1 VWNEN
6 SKDGK
11 GHSEQGEVCFSRVAL
26 RISSDAGDAVGFART
41 AIFGTI
47 TGTVTD
53 QTGAAV
59 AAATVVVT
67 NVGTNAT
74 TSAETSEQGH
84 YTFAQLPVGIYE
96 IRVKQPSF
104 KESITKGIEVHT
116 STDTEVN
123 VALQLGAANETMTVE
138 AADVQVQTTTA
149 VVGEVVA
156 GTQVREL
163 PLNGEN
169 FMGLVTLSPGVS
181 TSNDFDGRARD
192 SLAAATFL

>member
-1 VWNEN
+1 MKIRMTEK
-6 SKDGK
+6 SAAGK
-11 GHSEQGEVCFSRVAL
+11 AKFAFRAL
-26 RISSDAGDAVGFART
+26 LCVFLLMLAMPLASHAQQYS
-41 AIFGTI
+41 GTI

-138 AADVQVQTTTA
+138 AAHA
-149 VVGEVVA
+149 LMA
-156 GTQVREL
+156 CAPIL
-163 PLNGEN
+163 
-169 FMGLVTLSPGVS
+169 GLTL
-181 TSNDFDGRARD
+181 
-192 SLAAATFL
+192 LAALLAPMLLG